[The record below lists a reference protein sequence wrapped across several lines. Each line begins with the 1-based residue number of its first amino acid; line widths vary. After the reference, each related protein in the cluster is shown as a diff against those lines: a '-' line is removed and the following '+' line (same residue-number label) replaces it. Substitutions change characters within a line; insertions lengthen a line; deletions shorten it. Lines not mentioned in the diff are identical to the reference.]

1 MKKIFLF
8 ISCIALLLPLPASA
22 LPLVDIEAAIGGW
35 QQSPSGWLSYEA
47 EDELDLDDLLDYDD
61 ETRLTGRLKINLPSV
76 IPNIYLMAA
85 PMEFD
90 ESAVSPQDYEFGSIQ
105 VMQGMKFDSELVLDQ
120 YDIGLFYNVPLLE
133 TATLK
138 RLNIE
143 VGLNARIYD
152 AEATV
157 VNKTYNI
164 RESESETVV
173 VPMGYL
179 GVSLRPIDRIALEGE
194 VRGMTYSDTDV
205 YSLIGRVRVNT
216 FGPTFVTGGYRY
228 EKLDSQD
235 WDLEFD
241 MDFSGPFF
249 EAGLSF

>member
-1 MKKIFLF
+1 MKKIFLV
-8 ISCIALLLPLPASA
+8 ISCIALLMPVPATA

-35 QQSPSGWLSYEA
+35 QQSPSGWLSYESD
-47 EDELDLDDLLDYDD
+47 DELDLEDLLDYDD
-61 ETRLTGRLKINLPSV
+61 ETRLTGRLKVNLPSV
-76 IPNIYLMAA
+76 IPGIYLMAT

-90 ESAVSPQDYEFGSIQ
+90 ESAVSTRNYQFGSIP
-105 VMQGMKFDSELVLDQ
+105 VVQGMEFDSELVLDQ

-138 RLNIE
+138 RLKIE

-157 VNKTYNI
+157 VNKTYNL

-179 GVSLRPIDRIALEGE
+179 GVSLRPVDRIALEGE
-194 VRGMTYSDTDV
+194 FRGITYSDTDV
-205 YSLIGRVRVNT
+205 YSLIGRVRVDT

-228 EKLDSQD
+228 EKLDSRD

>member
-1 MKKIFLF
+1 
-8 ISCIALLLPLPASA
+8 
-22 LPLVDIEAAIGGW
+22 
-35 QQSPSGWLSYEA
+35 
-47 EDELDLDDLLDYDD
+47 
-61 ETRLTGRLKINLPSV
+61 
-76 IPNIYLMAA
+76 
-85 PMEFD
+85 
-90 ESAVSPQDYEFGSIQ
+90 
-105 VMQGMKFDSELVLDQ
+105 
-120 YDIGLFYNVPLLE
+120 VPLLE
-133 TATLK
+133 LATLK

-157 VNKTYNI
+157 VDRTSNL
-164 RESESETVV
+164 RESESETMV

-179 GVSLRPIDRIALEGE
+179 GVSLQPVDRIALEGE
-194 VRGMTYSDTDV
+194 ARGVTYSDTDV

-235 WDLEFD
+235 WDLKFD

>member
-1 MKKIFLF
+1 MKKIFLV
-8 ISCIALLLPLPASA
+8 ICCIALLLPASASA
-22 LPLVDIEAAIGGW
+22 LPLVDIEAAVGAW
-35 QQSPSGWLSYEA
+35 QQSPSGWISYES
-47 EDELDLDDLLDYDD
+47 DNELDLESLLDYED

-76 IPNIYLMAA
+76 IPSIYLMAA

-90 ESAVSPQDYEFGSIQ
+90 ESAVSQKTYEFGNIQ
-105 VMQGMKFDSELVLDQ
+105 VPEGVEFESELLLDQ

-133 TATLK
+133 LATLK

-157 VNKTYNI
+157 VNRTSNL

-179 GVSLRPIDRIALEGE
+179 GVSLQPVDRIALEGE
-194 VRGMTYSDTDV
+194 ARGVTYSDTDV

-235 WDLEFD
+235 WDLKFD